1 VLVPADS
8 VREILGRTRTI
19 TAISEALN
27 VELFA
32 SVAASI
38 LPDTSVIWQ
47 VTSRDL
53 TAHTA
58 FANRAMTVHGRRPN
72 ILGGIDSLISGAA
85 RFLREQ
91 DRAPRRPS
99 RTQEPR

>member
-1 VLVPADS
+1 M
-8 VREILGRTRTI
+8 
-19 TAISEALN
+19 N

-53 TAHTA
+53 TAHPAYT
-58 FANRAMTVHGRRPN
+58 NRAVTVHGLRPN
-72 ILGGIDSLISGAA
+72 ILSGIDTLVAGAA
-85 RFLREQ
+85 KFLREQ
-91 DRAPRRPS
+91 DRAPRRAPRPQDS
-99 RTQEPR
+99 R